1 MLTLDPD
8 SLDQIRDL
16 DPDGSAGVVAEIA
29 TTFIETSTQ
38 LVADLRLAGET
49 GDADGA
55 MRASHTLK
63 SSSGFLGAK
72 AFADVCREIEQ
83 LTRTGNVA
91 GALPFIDRIVVDH
104 PLLCAVLRR
113 DLLGVTTAI

>member
-8 SLDQIRDL
+8 SLDEIRDL

-38 LVADLRLAGET
+38 LVADLRKAAAAGN
-49 GDADGA
+49 ADDA

-72 AFADVCREIEQ
+72 AFAEVCREIEL

-91 GALPFIDRIVVDH
+91 GAQPLIDRIVADH

-113 DLLGVTTAI
+113 ELLGATTAA